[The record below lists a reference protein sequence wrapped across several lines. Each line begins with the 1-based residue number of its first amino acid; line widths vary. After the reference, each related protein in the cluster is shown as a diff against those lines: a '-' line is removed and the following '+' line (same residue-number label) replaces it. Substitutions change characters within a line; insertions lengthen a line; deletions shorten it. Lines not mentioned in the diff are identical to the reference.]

1 MEVLIRNVLK
11 QYNTF
16 VSETAMYEK
25 WLAYRENADMRDAL
39 TLLQM
44 KITTIQSWFKLLNAD
59 EAFVV
64 HKHLIDELEWP
75 RVVFAFSEQWNGIFY
90 RTERTLVKYQASAL
104 KKITE
109 FCESHKDVILSLF
122 GEYFAN
128 E

>member
-75 RVVFAFSEQWNGIFY
+75 RVVFAFP
-90 RTERTLVKYQASAL
+90 QANIRCTAIQKRDSQV
-104 KKITE
+104 
-109 FCESHKDVILSLF
+109 C
-122 GEYFAN
+122 
-128 E
+128 